1 MTADNFILE
10 CFMPS
15 LAEIGLNQDENI
27 LKNGIF
33 TISQL
38 SPLEMRGDLSLKELE
53 SHYLKM
59 SNWDEI
65 VLVVFEMKC

>member
-1 MTADNFILE
+1 MTADNYILE

-15 LAEIGLNQDENI
+15 LAKIGLNQDENI

-38 SPLEMRGDLSLKELE
+38 SPFEMRVDLPLKEIE
-53 SHYLKM
+53 SYHL
-59 SNWDEI
+59 
-65 VLVVFEMKC
+65 